1 MAEAMRFRT
10 VVSGNALTIS
20 DLERFS
26 GKRVEVIVL
35 EDDQPDTAAVREG
48 ASKPKRRFGTMAG
61 QIQVADDFDAPLPPD
76 PQRAFE
82 EDGVTGGAG
91 AAGRST

>member
-1 MAEAMRFRT
+1 MAEAMRLRT

-35 EDDQPDTAAVREG
+35 EDDQPDTAAAREG
-48 ASKPKRRFGTMAG
+48 TAKPKRRFGTMAG
-61 QIQVADDFDAPLPPD
+61 QIKVAEDFDAPLPPD
-76 PQRAFE
+76 LQRAFE
-82 EDGVTGGAG
+82 GGVTGGGG

>member
-10 VVSGNALTIS
+10 VVSGNALTIP
-20 DLERFS
+20 DLERFA

-35 EDDQPDTAAVREG
+35 EDDQPDPAVEAG

-61 QIQVADDFDAPLPPD
+61 QIKVADDFDAPLPPD
-76 PQRAFE
+76 LQRAFE
-82 EDGVTGGAG
+82 GNEEP
-91 AAGRST
+91 

>member
-10 VVSGNALTIS
+10 VVSGNELTIS

-48 ASKPKRRFGTMAG
+48 ALKPKPRFGTMAG
-61 QIQVADDFDAPLPPD
+61 QIKVADDFDAPLPPD
-76 PQRAFE
+76 LQRAFE
-82 EDGVTGGAG
+82 GNQEP
-91 AAGRST
+91 

>member
-20 DLERFS
+20 DLERFT

-35 EDDQPDTAAVREG
+35 EDDQPDPAASAG

-61 QIQVADDFDAPLPPD
+61 QIKVADDFDAPLPLD
-76 PQRAFE
+76 LQRAFE
-82 EDGVTGGAG
+82 GNEEP
-91 AAGRST
+91 

>member
-35 EDDQPDTAAVREG
+35 EDDQPDTAIVG
-48 ASKPKRRFGTMAG
+48 GTSKPKRRFGTMAG
-61 QIQVADDFDAPLPPD
+61 QIKVAEDFDAPLSPEL
-76 PQRAFE
+76 QRAFE
-82 EDGVTGGAG
+82 GNEEP
-91 AAGRST
+91 

>member
-20 DLERFS
+20 DLERFA

-35 EDDQPDTAAVREG
+35 EDDQPDTAAVER
-48 ASKPKRRFGTMAG
+48 
-61 QIQVADDFDAPLPPD
+61 AP
-76 PQRAFE
+76 
-82 EDGVTGGAG
+82 
-91 AAGRST
+91 RS